1 MISLDITFEETKSC
15 KHEIL
20 LPDKE
25 KSLEICLQAQEN
37 SKEFSEFASKLNQF
51 VNKGYHLNKHR
62 IRLI

>member
-1 MISLDITFEETKSC
+1 MMISIDITFEETKSC

-37 SKEFSEFASKLNQF
+37 S
-51 VNKGYHLNKHR
+51 
-62 IRLI
+62 